1 MGKYAIYGAG
11 SLGTVLG
18 AYITKNG
25 GEIAISP
32 VRSVFN
38 FVTAVQDE
46 VHRFTIGYS
55 RQKHAKTNFEMLITK
70 AEGIG
75 PKRAAAL
82 LKHFKTIKAA
92 TISILLLVVSLNPFE
107 NSKTFCLLRNNT
119 IPTPP

>member
-1 MGKYAIYGAG
+1 
-11 SLGTVLG
+11 
-18 AYITKNG
+18 
-25 GEIAISP
+25 

-55 RQKHAKTNFEMLITK
+55 RQKHARTNFEMVITK

-82 LKHFKTIKAA
+82 LKHFKTMKAIKAA
-92 TISILLLVVSLNPFE
+92 TEEELSKAPGMTISAAKSLREFL
-107 NSKTFCLLRNNT
+107 NSEE
-119 IPTPP
+119 